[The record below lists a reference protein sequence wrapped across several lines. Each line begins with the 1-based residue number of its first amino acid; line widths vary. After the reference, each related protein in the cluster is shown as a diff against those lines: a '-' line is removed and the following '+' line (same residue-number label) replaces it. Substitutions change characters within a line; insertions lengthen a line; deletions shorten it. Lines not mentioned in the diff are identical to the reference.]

1 VVSEAAAVDE
11 FIAARR
17 YRRSG
22 RVVDTMLV
30 RGEGPHGA
38 AAEEQWIQRWLGL
51 LRDGSEAEKVGARRG
66 LARAFERRGQV
77 AEAIELLERNL
88 EAGERGA
95 ETLRWLSRLYQAQDD
110 ELRSLGAA
118 VEASRDHA
126 VPAGPEPIG
135 ASLLPA
141 QPRWPR
147 AARQATHYLGLIGL
161 GTVLGLAGWI
171 LAPLVKLVGIW
182 FG

>member
-51 LRDGSEAEKVGARRG
+51 LRDGSEAERVGARRG
-66 LARAFERRGQV
+66 LARVFEQRGQL

-95 ETLRWLSRLYQAQDD
+95 ETLRSLSRLYQA
-110 ELRSLGAA
+110 
-118 VEASRDHA
+118 
-126 VPAGPEPIG
+126 
-135 ASLLPA
+135 
-141 QPRWPR
+141 
-147 AARQATHYLGLIGL
+147 
-161 GTVLGLAGWI
+161 
-171 LAPLVKLVGIW
+171 
-182 FG
+182 